1 MDKLRRGIPPQ
12 RGFIP
17 VVYGPT
23 ESPDDKLDAELAVA
37 GALENLGFT
46 TEIMEV
52 ALDLESIESLPAR
65 RPLLV
70 FNLVDAINCDSRF
83 APLVPERLEALGI
96 AYTGC
101 NTGAL
106 SETLSKVRTKPKLA
120 QAGLPTPEWSAD
132 GTGLNRDAQVIVKPV
147 WEHGSL
153 GLDETSVMRCAD
165 APLVIAARNFCFK
178 TEHFAEAYIEGREFH
193 LALLERIWGVEVLP
207 IAEIL
212 FGSLAFDAPKIY
224 GYDAKWTPDS
234 TAYNSTMRRFGL
246 EQDEPKLAKTL
257 QQFALATWTLF
268 GFNGYARVDFRVDLG
283 GAPFIIDI
291 NPNPYLSPDAED
303 AAAAAEARLTYQDLI
318 GSIVE
323 NSLGVSQARSRN
335 ASQQKTV

>member
-1 MDKLRRGIPPQ
+1 
-12 RGFIP
+12 
-17 VVYGPT
+17 VYGPT
-23 ESPDDKLDAELAVA
+23 ESPDDTLDAELAVA
-37 GALENLGFT
+37 AALENLGFT

-70 FNLVDAINCDSRF
+70 FNLVDAINCDGRF
-83 APLVPERLEALGI
+83 APLVPERLESLGI

-106 SETLSKVRTKPKLA
+106 SETLSKVGTKLKLA

-165 APLVIAARNFCFK
+165 APRVIAARTLRFK

-207 IAEIL
+207 IAEIR
-212 FGSLAFDAPKIY
+212 FGSLAVHAPKIY

-234 TAYNSTMRRFGL
+234 AAYNSTLRRFGL

-268 GFNGYARVDFRVDLG
+268 GFNGYARVDFRVDPG

-303 AAAAAEARLTYQDLI
+303 AAAAAEAGLTYHDLI

-323 NSLGVSQARSRN
+323 NSLGVSQTSTRH
-335 ASQQKTV
+335 ASQLKTA